1 MADGVFDPDAC
12 GIAAF
17 AYEMGVLK
25 RTRRSGWW
33 HAGVRDPESVAE
45 HSLRVAQLA
54 ALIAAE
60 EGADPARSAYLGLW
74 HDSQETRTGD
84 LPHSARPYLRSPPN
98 QAITADQSP
107 TCPRRPPARLA
118 TPSRSSRPSSPPSPG
133 ALRTPTGW
141 SACCRRS
148 STRTPAT
155 NVSRPGST
163 PPAPSSPPAPPPGS
177 PTPPCAPPPSP
188 GATVNNLRQQAT
200 DTGGRAAT
208 TAPRSGTESVL
219 WPG

>member
-1 MADGVFDPDAC
+1 VADGVFDPDAC

-60 EGADPARSAYLGLW
+60 EGADPAWSAYLGLW

-98 QAITADQSP
+98 QAITADQVADL
-107 TCPRRPPARLA
+107 PPASARTVSDA
-118 TPSRSSRPSSPPSPG
+118 VQEFEAQQSPESRCAKDADKLECLLQAVEYQDAGYQRVQAWIDSSRAELTTG
-133 ALRTPTGW
+133 TAARIADAALRT
-141 SACCRRS
+141 
-148 STRTPAT
+148 STLAWRD
-155 NVSRPGST
+155 R
-163 PPAPSSPPAPPPGS
+163 
-177 PTPPCAPPPSP
+177 
-188 GATVNNLRQQAT
+188 
-200 DTGGRAAT
+200 
-208 TAPRSGTESVL
+208 
-219 WPG
+219 